1 MPRLKSFDDID
12 DKTVVFTS
20 QDNQYQVLHKTGIQN
35 CILYCFTYK
44 LLTFF
49 FCENYA
55 GGLNSI

>member
-12 DKTVVFTS
+12 DTPYSLRLLKTVVFTS

-44 LLTFF
+44 LLTYFF
-49 FCENYA
+49 
-55 GGLNSI
+55 L